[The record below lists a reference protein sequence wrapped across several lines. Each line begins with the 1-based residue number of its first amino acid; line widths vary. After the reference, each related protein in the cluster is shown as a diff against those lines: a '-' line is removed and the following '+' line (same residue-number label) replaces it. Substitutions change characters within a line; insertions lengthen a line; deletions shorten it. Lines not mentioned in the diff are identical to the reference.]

1 MTLRDYLNAMPVVA
15 ILRGLSPDEA
25 VDVAAVLVAAGI
37 RIIEV
42 PLNSPDPFV
51 SINRIAVAHGDTCLV
66 GAGTVLRA
74 EDIDRVADAGGRLVV
89 APNFNVAV
97 VSRARTLGMI
107 SAPGVQTPTEA
118 FAALDAGADG
128 LKLFPAEIIPPKA
141 VRAMR
146 AVLPTDTIVLAVGG
160 IGADN
165 MNAYRDAGVDG
176 FGVGSSLYKPGMTI
190 DDIGARARALVAEA
204 LSQPADA

>member
-107 SAPGVQTPTEA
+107 SAPGVQKPSPRWMPVPT
-118 FAALDAGADG
+118 G
-128 LKLFPAEIIPPKA
+128 
-141 VRAMR
+141 
-146 AVLPTDTIVLAVGG
+146 
-160 IGADN
+160 
-165 MNAYRDAGVDG
+165 
-176 FGVGSSLYKPGMTI
+176 
-190 DDIGARARALVAEA
+190 
-204 LSQPADA
+204 

>member
-165 MNAYRDAGVDG
+165 MTAYRDAGVDG

>member
-1 MTLRDYLNAMPVVA
+1 
-15 ILRGLSPDEA
+15 
-25 VDVAAVLVAAGI
+25 
-37 RIIEV
+37 
-42 PLNSPDPFV
+42 
-51 SINRIAVAHGDTCLV
+51 
-66 GAGTVLRA
+66 
-74 EDIDRVADAGGRLVV
+74 
-89 APNFNVAV
+89 
-97 VSRARTLGMI
+97 
-107 SAPGVQTPTEA
+107 
-118 FAALDAGADG
+118 
-128 LKLFPAEIIPPKA
+128 
-141 VRAMR
+141 MR

>member
-1 MTLRDYLNAMPVVA
+1 M
-15 ILRGLSPDEA
+15 
-25 VDVAAVLVAAGI
+25 
-37 RIIEV
+37 
-42 PLNSPDPFV
+42 
-51 SINRIAVAHGDTCLV
+51 
-66 GAGTVLRA
+66 
-74 EDIDRVADAGGRLVV
+74 

-165 MNAYRDAGVDG
+165 MNAYRDAGGDG
-176 FGVGSSLYKPGMTI
+176 VGVGSSLYKPGMTI